1 MSHSL
6 DDEIQQFEALEKE
19 FASNRHG
26 IRVKFAYS
34 LDEDGEQI
42 APTSQTTV
50 VKTEPFFH
58 VQASEDQI
66 TKHFYENEFPVESQP
81 SPDSLEEEGSI
92 DKVRELFK
100 SLENFSSGLEED
112 EEAEWNRS
120 NLVVVAWKVDF
131 EEDVGLSISVA
142 FVGEEESSNE

>member
-42 APTSQTTV
+42 TSTRQTTV

-58 VQASEDQI
+58 VQASEDQV

-81 SPDSLEEEGSI
+81 SPDSLEEEGPI
-92 DKVRELFK
+92 DKVIELFE
-100 SLENFSSGLEED
+100 SFENFSWGLE
-112 EEAEWNRS
+112 EEAEWIGS
-120 NLVVVAWKVDF
+120 NLVVVAGKVDF
-131 EEDVGLSISVA
+131 KENAGLSISVA